1 MRPFLDGDEIDSLLG
16 GHVRM
21 RFCIAPLLVAD
32 EVLVEVWIGEQLEV
46 VSETSVEVD
55 MGESIL
61 AASIGTEPWNWRGEL
76 ILYMKERS

>member
-1 MRPFLDGDEIDSLLG
+1 
-16 GHVRM
+16 M

>member
-1 MRPFLDGDEIDSLLG
+1 
-16 GHVRM
+16 M

-32 EVLVEVWIGEQLEV
+32 EMLVEVWIGEQLEV

-61 AASIGTEPWNWRGEL
+61 AASIGTEPWKWGEKINTIFEIKKL
-76 ILYMKERS
+76 VLF